1 MARGRCK
8 TARVAEE
15 PEEDEHHYLG
25 EPCHPIVEAEDPLL
39 EDDPRVPDHDPSEV
53 DREEA
58 TPPAYCGEPIG
69 GEARTSSEERGEAR
83 GVEGDPGQERGRAP
97 GGGCTYDRGEREVVG
112 GGPDK

>member
-1 MARGRCK
+1 MARDRCK

-58 TPPAYCGEPIG
+58 TPPEYCGETIG
-69 GEARTSSEERGEAR
+69 EEARTSSEDRVEAR
-83 GVEGDPGQERGRAP
+83 CVEVGTETERDSAEGVD
-97 GGGCTYDRGEREVVG
+97 D
-112 GGPDK
+112 